1 MEENILVSA
10 KNLMSFLDKN
20 RRSILELLMLEYN
33 LSENDFDRLNIL
45 SDIKDF
51 ILSITGFSQNQP
63 TSRYLD
69 REECRGE
76 YFLGNV
82 VWMNRNIGNFYLRDI
97 ELSENMLVV
106 GRTGTGKT
114 TTVRRILYEWIL
126 KRKPALIFDW
136 KGDYISLYNLFRDEE
151 DFLKYF
157 WVVDP
162 GRGNFKF
169 NPLRIPLNND
179 RLIVKPITWIEAFI
193 DIFIHSFGLRE
204 ASSSILMVA
213 LKNVYKKFNIDLYD
227 RRFNETIFPRLI
239 DLLEMVERYEP
250 LSGFD
255 RESQRSIIIRLRLLT
270 QGLLGEMFNT
280 YIGVRLEDIVKR
292 FVIMNLKN
300 IPLAVNKKFI
310 IECMYGLIYEYVKAI
325 NDRSKTKFLFVIEE
339 AHNVLSKHKPD
350 LEKDILSKPE
360 ICLAELRDFGY
371 GTIIVDQ
378 KPSELSPDAI
388 ANTSIKICH
397 ALDRNEDKE
406 TMVSAMSLK
415 DYWLN
420 ELNKLDKGYALVKI
434 NREGVKECFM
444 LKINPIFPSS
454 TNFEEIFSYKYL
466 DDRSLNF
473 REKNVLKEYS
483 ELELNIIRLIGC
495 SKACIY

>member
-1 MEENILVSA
+1 ME
-10 KNLMSFLDKN
+10 
-20 RRSILELLMLEYN
+20 
-33 LSENDFDRLNIL
+33 
-45 SDIKDF
+45 
-51 ILSITGFSQNQP
+51 
-63 TSRYLD
+63 
-69 REECRGE
+69 
-76 YFLGNV
+76 
-82 VWMNRNIGNFYLRDI
+82 
-97 ELSENMLVV
+97 
-106 GRTGTGKT
+106 
-114 TTVRRILYEWIL
+114 
-126 KRKPALIFDW
+126 
-136 KGDYISLYNLFRDEE
+136 
-151 DFLKYF
+151 
-157 WVVDP
+157 
-162 GRGNFKF
+162 
-169 NPLRIPLNND
+169 
-179 RLIVKPITWIEAFI
+179 
-193 DIFIHSFGLRE
+193 
-204 ASSSILMVA
+204 
-213 LKNVYKKFNIDLYD
+213 
-227 RRFNETIFPRLI
+227 
-239 DLLEMVERYEP
+239 
-250 LSGFD
+250 FD

-495 SKACIY
+495 SKACIYRHIKEFLSIDGLMLKEILLKMVKNGLIGYRYVRAKGMPTIFFLRNRGVEIFEIMEKMSPSMARIYMQEKKYGHKELLQKVLKYFMSKGYKVMKSDTRADLLVNIKGINIPVEIETGLNNNFQIFKNIFKNLGKYLTILFVVPNNITQNAVLQQAAKIRFKYFGKSFTIMIYRSGKIYNYMFM